1 MNKVYRIAWHVAT
14 HTPAG
19 TLETN
24 RARGRGSAG
33 LMWSGIAAAVSV
45 GIPYSRIAQA
55 APSASYMIVAS
66 RGAGLPQDFAGNV
79 SAAASGDSVENHAG
93 AFVLT
98 NEAFSSDVMA
108 DEYSASASEGV
119 TPGGVALGNAN
130 LDGDT
135 SGRNADAV
143 MLAAP
148 SAPDYSKS
156 WTESRNGSEM
166 QVSTS
171 ARVVASAAPVM
182 AEEGAAVG
190 TMAKDSAARDGDASA
205 GLGVPDVSS
214 GSGRSGQDAGPV
226 GRKTEWAASPEA
238 QREGGRGEG
247 AVNTAVRRG
256 EGELALAPNEAS
268 ETSAARVP
276 ARELSAANVDIAHH
290 PQDESATSAGGTGKG
305 QLEDTRRNAAGATV
319 SGVAGVTAEL
329 GGNVKPDMKSGVG
342 LDVAPNA
349 AQIAAKGKVA
359 SAAGTTPKDGARF
372 HEIRFSGNSVF
383 GSKALQDEMQL
394 FATDWTSWYAHNDVY
409 SQDRLATG
417 LEKIRQ
423 YYLDHG
429 YLEFK
434 AESVATSGDK
444 GVSLSIAVHE
454 GELYTLSAVRIT
466 GSPPELQPE
475 LERLVQ
481 LRAGEVLSVG
491 KLLAGTNAIVDKLG
505 EQGYVYATVNPLS
518 RVDADNHTVDMTLQ
532 IDTGRRTYVRQI
544 AVTGNTITH
553 DKVVRREIIQSEH
566 DWYDSKKVAASQDR
580 LNRLGYFSKVE
591 VTTVPVEGAS
601 DQVDLDVKVVE
612 KPGATV
618 RLGAGYSSTDRTVLS
633 AGITQDNVLGTGTSL
648 GVNVTAAKLFRTFSV
663 TQSDPYFTS
672 GGVSRTTSAYYHS
685 NQPLYYSSDSRFKVV
700 TTGLDT
706 RFGVPVGD
714 ADKAYVGVAFEHYRL
729 DPDDKAPQSYIAYVD
744 QYGRDSNGV
753 PIMVGWSRD
762 RRDSAVFPSQ
772 GYFAQ
777 AGVEYG
783 TPIGGNQYY
792 KADINARYYYALAR
806 GVVLSLNLQGGYGD
820 GLGNKPYP
828 LFKNYFAGG
837 IGSVRGFEPNSL
849 GPRDPKTGVPIG
861 GSRMLTGNV
870 ELKAPVPGLR
880 RDDRLGVFA
889 FIDGGNVWGTQGP
902 SVGANGVRF
911 SYGAGFAWN
920 SPIGSFKISAGFP
933 ITRHDFDNY
942 QKIQMQF
949 ATKF

>member
-1 MNKVYRIAWHVAT
+1 MSAPFYSIVHRKD
-14 HTPAG
+14 TPQ
-19 TLETN
+19 
-24 RARGRGSAG
+24 
-33 LMWSGIAAAVSV
+33 
-45 GIPYSRIAQA
+45 P
-55 APSASYMIVAS
+55 
-66 RGAGLPQDFAGNV
+66 F
-79 SAAASGDSVENHAG
+79 SGDRDARVGNLAESWMTGRPQQYLCAALTRPDPRTDGAMAEMAVVSDAALLSV
-93 AFVLT
+93 
-98 NEAFSSDVMA
+98 A
-108 DEYSASASEGV
+108 DCSYDLSTADRYSANASEGI
-119 TPGGVALGNAN
+119 TPGSVTLGHAS
-130 LDGDT
+130 LDGDM
-135 SGRNADAV
+135 SGSNADAV
-143 MLAAP
+143 RLSAP
-148 SAPDYSKS
+148 PVPDYSKS

-171 ARVVASAAPVM
+171 ARVLASAAPVM
-182 AEEGAAVG
+182 AEEEAAVG
-190 TMAKDSAARDGDASA
+190 TMAKDSAGHDGDPSA
-205 GLGVPDVSS
+205 DSGVPDVSS
-214 GSGRSGQDAGPV
+214 GSGGSGQDAGPV
-226 GRKTEWAASPEA
+226 GRKADWGASPEA
-238 QREGGRGEG
+238 LREGGPGEG
-247 AVNTAVRRG
+247 TVNTAVRSG
-256 EGELALAPNEAS
+256 EGKLAPAPNEAS

-290 PQDESATSAGGTGKG
+290 PQDGSATSAGGTGKG
-305 QLEDTRRNAAGATV
+305 QLEDIGTNAAGATV
-319 SGVAGVTAEL
+319 DGAAGVTAEV
-329 GGNVKPDMKSGVG
+329 GNPKPDRKTGVG
-342 LDVAPNA
+342 LDVAPDA
-349 AQIAAKGKVA
+349 AQNTAKGQVA
-359 SAAGTTPKDGARF
+359 TAAGTTPKDGAKF

-383 GSKALQDEMQL
+383 SSKALQDELQL
-394 FATDWTSWYAHNDVY
+394 FATDWTSWYAQNNVY

-417 LEKIRQ
+417 LERIRQ

-434 AESVATSGDK
+434 AESVATPVDN
-444 GVSLSIAVHE
+444 GVSLAIVVHE

-466 GSPPELQPE
+466 GSPPELQAE

-491 KLLAGTNAIVDKLG
+491 KLLASTNAIIDKLG

-518 RVDADNHTVDMTLQ
+518 RVDADNHAVDMTLQ
-532 IDTGRRTYVRQI
+532 IDVGRRTSVRQI
-544 AVTGNTITH
+544 AVTGNTITRE
-553 DKVVRREIIQSEH
+553 KVVRREILQSEH

-648 GVNVTAAKLFRTFSV
+648 GVDVTAAKLFRTFSV

-685 NQPLYYSSDSRFKVV
+685 NQPLYYSSDSRFKIV

-729 DPDDKAPQSYIAYVD
+729 DPDDKAPQSYIAYVNK
-744 QYGRDSNGV
+744 YGRDSNGV
-753 PIMVGWSRD
+753 PIMVGWSHD

-933 ITRHDFDNY
+933 ITRHNFDNY
-942 QKIQMQF
+942 QKVQMQF